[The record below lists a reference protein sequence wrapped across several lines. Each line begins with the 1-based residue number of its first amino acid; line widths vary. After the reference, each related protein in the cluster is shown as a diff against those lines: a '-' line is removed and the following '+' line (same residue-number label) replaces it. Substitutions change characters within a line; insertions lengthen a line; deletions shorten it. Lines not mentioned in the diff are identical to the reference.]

1 MLQGNSRSKLTNQ
14 ARLCLVNW
22 LFSPLAG
29 VTWENWWHFL
39 KYNGTS
45 ISARYWPRTLF
56 TTGMAAIN
64 SMIAQLESKGY
75 QTAIDKIIIDKPV
88 FIIGH
93 NRSGTTH
100 LWNLLSQ
107 DPQFAYPNVIQAVF
121 PHTFLTYEKFIEKL
135 AKKFVMQ
142 QRPQDNVAFTPESP
156 LEEERAICTSS
167 FLSLQMVRHLP
178 HMSDSFKQYLSMKET
193 DIIER
198 EKWKLSL
205 DNFAK
210 KLLIR
215 YGQYSTLL
223 FKSPDNTAKVKLL
236 LELYPDARFIH
247 IHRNPYRVFQSTMKM
262 EKKIIPLYAYQKP
275 MFDELE
281 DFVLWRYKTM
291 YDALLDDIPE
301 IPEGQF
307 VELAYDELERQPLT
321 TLKKV
326 YDTLSLLG
334 YEEVKSKI
342 KAYLKSISGYKK
354 NIYPDLPTHKK
365 KRIFKEWHR
374 SFEAFG
380 YSKY

>member
-29 VTWENWWHFL
+29 VTWENWWYFL
-39 KYNGTS
+39 KYNGSS

-56 TTGMAAIN
+56 TTAIAAIN

-121 PHTFLTYEKFIEKL
+121 PHTFLTYEKFIQKL

-178 HMSDSFKQYLSMKET
+178 QMSDSFKQYLSMKET

-275 MFDELE
+275 VFDELE

-291 YDALLDDIPE
+291 YDALLDDILQ

-326 YDTLSLLG
+326 YDTLSLSG

-365 KRIFKEWHR
+365 KRIFQEWHR

-380 YSKY
+380 YSA